1 MFSRHETEESV
12 PKRVVISELVQY
24 EALAKKINGPL
35 HNIFATVCPNEHDPD
50 NQCIKDTGSMPLIE
64 RTYSENVYVDGP
76 SNCTKTQGSQ
86 LNPLFWPLNI

>member
-35 HNIFATVCPNEHDPD
+35 HNIFATVRPNEHDPGLED
-50 NQCIKDTGSMPLIE
+50 RRHQSAVQRHKITS
-64 RTYSENVYVDGP
+64 T
-76 SNCTKTQGSQ
+76 
-86 LNPLFWPLNI
+86 LFTLS

>member
-1 MFSRHETEESV
+1 MNVSNNNTKCSFS
-12 PKRVVISELVQY
+12 I
-24 EALAKKINGPL
+24 AK
-35 HNIFATVCPNEHDPD
+35 HFATVCPNEHDPD